1 MCDFPLIG
9 FGTWQIN
16 DEEEM
21 EQAILSALHTG
32 YRLLDTASA
41 YGNEE
46 IIGKA
51 ISQSGVAREEL
62 FISGK
67 VWNDDRGF
75 DNTLYAFEKTLTNL
89 KIDYL
94 DSYLIHW
101 PASIAVYGKKEAE
114 RINRET
120 WRALERLH
128 EEGRVRYVGVCNCL
142 VHHLEEL
149 EVNGNVRPMINQIE
163 CHPGYMQKEVITY
176 CQEKDIIV
184 EGWSPL
190 AHGKMMKKSVLKE
203 IAEKYERTVA
213 QICLRW
219 CVQHG
224 IVPIPKSSNPSR
236 IIENYSIFDFS
247 MDSEDMYLIDELPY
261 LGGMAFNPD
270 EITIFN

>member
-51 ISQSGVAREEL
+51 ISQSGVARAEL
-62 FISGK
+62 IISGK

-120 WRALERLH
+120 WRAIERLH
-128 EEGRVRYVGVCNCL
+128 QEGRVRYVGVCNCL

-149 EVNGNVRPMINQIE
+149 EVTGNVRPMINQIE

-176 CQEKDIIV
+176 CKEKDIIV
-184 EGWSPL
+184 EAWSPL

-203 IAEKYERTVA
+203 IAEKYERSVA

-219 CVQHG
+219 LVQHG
-224 IVPIPKSSNPSR
+224 IIPIPKSSNPSR

>member
-149 EVNGNVRPMINQIE
+149 EVTGNVRPMINQIE